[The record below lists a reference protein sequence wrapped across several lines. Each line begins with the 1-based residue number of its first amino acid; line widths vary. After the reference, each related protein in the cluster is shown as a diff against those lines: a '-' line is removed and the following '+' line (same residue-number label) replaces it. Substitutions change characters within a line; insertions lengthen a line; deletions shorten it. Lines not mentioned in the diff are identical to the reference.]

1 MKGRYYWN
9 KRTNQSLARAIGYF
23 GQAVQHDSRYALAYA
38 GLADSYSILGA
49 TIYGSLSTVEAAGKA
64 KEAAEKALALDPQ
77 LAEAQT
83 SLATVKFNYDWDW
96 SGAES
101 DFRRAIQLDPNYA
114 TAYQRF
120 SLYLMAMGRVQSSL
134 EQIDR
139 ARQLDPLSISINFSD
154 GWRLYLARQYA
165 NAAQQLRDTLE
176 MDPSN
181 GLVHLIL
188 GQTYEYMGNTEAAL
202 TEFREAARL
211 SPGTP
216 LMTAGLAAAYAR
228 SGNRPEA
235 LKLLAS
241 LSVQAQHEY
250 VSPYYIAVVYAALG
264 ESSQALDW
272 LDKAYADRSN
282 GMVFLKMDPDLDPLR
297 SNPRFKAIQ
306 KKLQFPES

>member
-1 MKGRYYWN
+1 M
-9 KRTNQSLARAIGYF
+9 
-23 GQAVQHDSRYALAYA
+23 
-38 GLADSYSILGA
+38 
-49 TIYGSLSTVEAAGKA
+49 
-64 KEAAEKALALDPQ
+64 
-77 LAEAQT
+77 AEAQT

-114 TAYQRF
+114 TAYQRY

-165 NAAQQLRDTLE
+165 NAAQQLRNTFGDG
-176 MDPSN
+176 PVN

-188 GQTYEYMGNTEAAL
+188 GQTHQYMGNTEAAL

-216 LMTAGLAAAYAR
+216 L
-228 SGNRPEA
+228 
-235 LKLLAS
+235 
-241 LSVQAQHEY
+241 
-250 VSPYYIAVVYAALG
+250 
-264 ESSQALDW
+264 
-272 LDKAYADRSN
+272 
-282 GMVFLKMDPDLDPLR
+282 
-297 SNPRFKAIQ
+297 
-306 KKLQFPES
+306 